1 MTGRTRDDLY
11 VCLGNIQ
18 RGHLRDIDMT
28 GGTPD
33 IMIVRF
39 ARAVSGESV
48 SIVPEL
54 KRESLW

>member
-39 ARAVSGESV
+39 ARAVRGESV
-48 SIVPEL
+48 SVMPEL
-54 KRESLW
+54 KLEALW